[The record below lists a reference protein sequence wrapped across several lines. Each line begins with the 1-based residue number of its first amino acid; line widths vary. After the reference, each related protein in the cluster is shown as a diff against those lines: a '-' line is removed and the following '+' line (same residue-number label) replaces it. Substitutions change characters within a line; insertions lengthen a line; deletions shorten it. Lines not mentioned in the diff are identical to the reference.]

1 MRSAMTT
8 PQKDS
13 FWTRAY
19 RGGWIHGCYNR
30 AEKREEIRVQFA
42 KWHTQSGEKLPRR
55 ATGTERCEQKR
66 GTLNN

>member
-1 MRSAMTT
+1 MTT

-19 RGGWIHGCYNR
+19 KGGWIHGCYNR

-42 KWHTQSGEKLPRR
+42 DGRTRDVKSFRAAQLALNAARR
-55 ATGTERCEQKR
+55 
-66 GTLNN
+66 